1 MQENAAIIC
10 HRVCLRK
17 MHIKKRAHILI
28 NNGCRENVKI
38 EQRKCVFSLDR
49 IFKLQAIRSFFFLF
63 DLPFQ
68 EANTTLLRLLSEL

>member
-28 NNGCRENVKI
+28 NNGCHENVKI

-49 IFKLQAIRSFFFLF
+49 IFKLQAIHSFFLF